1 MRPWVLS
8 KSVKES
14 LHLCNTYYF
23 SLLPFPS
30 LRQASGPSP
39 ALKRGA
45 GGWAGEWGFREWWVV
60 GVGGVEELYV
70 GLDGWCLWIEF
81 HILPDRKSVV

>member
-1 MRPWVLS
+1 MSGELGSGLPSSLS
-8 KSVKES
+8 
-14 LHLCNTYYF
+14 F
-23 SLLPFPS
+23 
-30 LRQASGPSP
+30 SP
-39 ALKRGA
+39 ASIWAQPCFKRGC

-81 HILPDRKSVV
+81 HILPL